1 MPINQLLFLLG
12 FFLMLLLVQIH
23 PEIEFLFFA
32 ETSSVQSS
40 VRQHNIPSDQPTV
53 KHDISTNTHTYPHS
67 GIATTPTDFN

>member
-1 MPINQLLFLLG
+1 M
-12 FFLMLLLVQIH
+12 QIH

-32 ETSSVQSS
+32 ETSS